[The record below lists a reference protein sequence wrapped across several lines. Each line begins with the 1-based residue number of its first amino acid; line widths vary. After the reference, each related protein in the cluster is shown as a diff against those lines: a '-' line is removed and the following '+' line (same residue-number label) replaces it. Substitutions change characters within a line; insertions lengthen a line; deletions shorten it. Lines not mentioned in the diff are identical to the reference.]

1 MNVHATKDARM
12 VVPVLNTS
20 AQQTRQSWF
29 WIRDPPVM
37 YQSSLISMA
46 VWIRVSLLNLT
57 VRFMSIDLVA
67 SNSKEIFT
75 FMEVLKEINVKSRNW
90 SVVRYNELPL
100 FRLLIIRVHV
110 HRLQTKFFFALMI
123 TVMVGHVTSQMN
135 QLVHSAQSQKVFIH
149 IEVHVVPLMRVSRQ
163 VYHEKTGYIS
173 DIMLSCGSFS
183 PYNNECEIYKING
196 NKWQS
201 IGLYPFD

>member
-12 VVPVLNTS
+12 VVPVLNIS
-20 AQQTRQSWF
+20 AQQTHQSWF
-29 WIRDPPVM
+29 WIRDPLVM

-123 TVMVGHVTSQMN
+123 TVMVGHVMSQMN
-135 QLVHSAQSQKVFIH
+135 QLVHFAQSQKVFIH
-149 IEVHVVPLMRVSRQ
+149 IEVHVVPLMRVSRLFTTLDWF
-163 VYHEKTGYIS
+163 YFRRNAF
-173 DIMLSCGSFS
+173 MR
-183 PYNNECEIYKING
+183 
-196 NKWQS
+196 
-201 IGLYPFD
+201 GL

>member
-57 VRFMSIDLVA
+57 MMFMSIDLVA

-75 FMEVLKEINVKSRNW
+75 FMEVLKAINVKSRNW
-90 SVVRYNELPL
+90 LTVRYNELPL
-100 FRLLIIRVHV
+100 FHLPIIRVHV
-110 HRLQTKFFFALMI
+110 RRLQTKFFSALMI
-123 TVMVGHVTSQMN
+123 MVMVEHVMSQMS
-135 QLVHSAQSQKVFIH
+135 QLVHLALSLKVFIRT
-149 IEVHVVPLMRVSRQ
+149 EVHEVPLMRVSRFLPQ
-163 VYHEKTGYIS
+163 KDCFYFRRNAFMRE
-173 DIMLSCGSFS
+173 L
-183 PYNNECEIYKING
+183 
-196 NKWQS
+196 
-201 IGLYPFD
+201 